1 MLVIKEY
8 EKIKPNGEKIT
19 LDDFNDLKA
28 FMLENEKMYSPIFTI
43 KNDYIQAKNY
53 VGVVEVNN
61 RKPIEILPKVELCS
75 SEEDTRK
82 IFLRMLRT
90 WRGWRGNQLKQI
102 NQSNIRALHRFNM
115 QEIFYRLFLNDLVL
129 LTQRGLARKY
139 FAVEDNVPV
148 LKGRILFPQHFRTN
162 IVDYSRFYV
171 EYDEFS
177 TNRAAN
183 RLIHL
188 TIDNLIVR
196 AKDPR
201 NSQLLKQMK
210 INFIEIPKSEN
221 MLDDWTKHTI
231 DRSMQH
237 YNSVM
242 QWIGMFLF
250 GHGLAT
256 FSGKHLNQS
265 LLFPME
271 KIYEDYVAQAFKSY
285 PLKNYDVKTHN
296 PRKHLAV
303 IGNKNVFEMIPDIC
317 LLEYRTNIPKIILDT
332 KWKRIDESQDK
343 INGNHGIVQ
352 GDVYQLFA
360 YGKKYGCEYVGL
372 IYPKTE
378 NYDTVYHYIIDELN
392 LFCFPFDLTNPKN
405 SVKKILEHLP

>member
-1 MLVIKEY
+1 MLVVKEY
-8 EKIKPNGEKIT
+8 EKIRPNGEKIT

-28 FMLENEKMYSPIFTI
+28 FMFENENKYSPIFTI

-53 VGVVEVNN
+53 VGVVDVENG
-61 RKPIEILPKVELCS
+61 RPIEILPKIEFCS
-75 SEEDTRK
+75 NEEDTRK

-90 WRGWRGNQLKQI
+90 WGGWHGKLKKQL

-129 LTQRGLARKY
+129 LTQNGLARKY
-139 FAVEDNVPV
+139 FAVEDNIPV

-162 IVDYSRFYV
+162 IIDYSRFYV

-177 TNRAAN
+177 ANRPAN

-196 AKDPR
+196 AKDPK
-201 NSQLLKQMK
+201 NSQLLKQLK
-210 INFIEIPKSEN
+210 DNFIEVPKSKN
-221 MLDDWTKHTI
+221 VLDDWTKHTI

-237 YNSVM
+237 YNTVM
-242 QWIGMFLF
+242 QWIGVFLF

-256 FSGKHLNQS
+256 FDGKHLNNS

-271 KIYEDYVAQAFKSY
+271 NIFEDYVARAFRNY
-285 PLKNYDVKTHN
+285 PQQKYNVEVQG
-296 PRKHLAV
+296 PREHLAV
-303 IGNKNVFEMIPDIC
+303 KENKKVFEMIPDIC
-317 LLEYRTNIPKIILDT
+317 LLESGPNIPKIILDT
-332 KWKRIDESQDK
+332 KWKRINEGKD
-343 INGNHGIVQ
+343 NRNHGIGQ
-352 GDVYQLFA
+352 EDVYQLFA
-360 YGKKYGCEYVGL
+360 YGKKYGCECVGL

-378 NYDTVYHYIIDELN
+378 KYDSIYHYMFDGKMSFI
-392 LFCFPFDLTNPKN
+392 CFPFDVTDSSK
-405 SVKKILEHLP
+405 SVKEILKHLP